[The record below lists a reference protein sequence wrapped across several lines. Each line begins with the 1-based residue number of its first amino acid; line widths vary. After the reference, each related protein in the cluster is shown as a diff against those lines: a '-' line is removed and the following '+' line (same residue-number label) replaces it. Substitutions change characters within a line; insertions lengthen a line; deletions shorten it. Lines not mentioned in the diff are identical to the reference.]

1 MYVLCQLA
9 KRVLARAFLTQTGI
23 RFQRLLF
30 YYDLISAQPERSCH
44 PRSWRAVFVGNCFF
58 QEFRAHSRAKAA
70 ALETQI
76 LGAKSEAPLL
86 AVLPGRFSA
95 AAPRGRLLGILEL
108 LPFQS
113 RPRAHHLCCKLLPQ
127 RVGFD
132 IRSWVEN
139 VSFCVEAFLRQQVP
153 LTSVKPET
161 KCGPK
166 LWY

>member
-70 ALETQI
+70 ALEMQI

-86 AVLPGRFSA
+86 AVLLGDDSWAFSSSFCSRVGPELITSA
-95 AAPRGRLLGILEL
+95 ASCYHKG
-108 LPFQS
+108 
-113 RPRAHHLCCKLLPQ
+113 
-127 RVGFD
+127 
-132 IRSWVEN
+132 WV
-139 VSFCVEAFLRQQVP
+139 
-153 LTSVKPET
+153 LTSGAGWRTSHSVWR
-161 KCGPK
+161 
-166 LWY
+166 LF